1 MVYFD
6 HMRRTLLVGT
16 TLIVLTSAF
25 AAAQVRVGSGQTP
38 KTLREADRGGL
49 APQFCQENRESYD
62 RLSGLLQKVRN
73 NKTNQDAIKRAQAL
87 IRGSKADSLK
97 ADEKAQKLFSDAA
110 MAEINNLAEALPG
123 VEDLVQKALKRD
135 FDKYEKAF
143 LESAEKFKDIA
154 DNLEKLQKAAKA
166 GAKFGTDIQKTN
178 GDLHQNIAK
187 VKELLKESGI
197 LEEIPTVEDF
207 LTDSGEKLAV
217 LLLGPVGGLAFRAA
231 NFSINYIAATEE
243 GFISDSVRNQA
254 VLHLE
259 RLHSSEENIWAHLDD
274 IKKILVKCD
283 RAEKRDQ
290 QEDTQQANVS
300 SEEGGGSNAALI
312 ALGVGAAGAAG
323 AAAYVASQNIGSE
336 GSGLSCDSGYRFC
349 SGNVCCPIDKP
360 AICSNGTT
368 CTTIFFSSCPGGGIA
383 TGCCPGPTDCFSGQ

>member
-6 HMRRTLLVGT
+6 HIRRTLLVGI
-16 TLIVLTSAF
+16 TLIVLTSAS

-38 KTLREADRGGL
+38 KTLREADRGGPIL
-49 APQFCQENRESYD
+49 DCQENRESYN
-62 RLSGLLQKVRN
+62 RLSELLQKVRN
-73 NKTNQDAIKRAQAL
+73 NKTNQDAIKRTQAL

-207 LTDSGEKLAV
+207 LTDSGEKLAA

-254 VLHLE
+254 VLNLE
-259 RLHSSEENIWAHLDD
+259 RLRSSEENIKTDLVEM
-274 IKKILVKCD
+274 KEILVQCD

-290 QEDTQQANVS
+290 QKDDQQANVS
-300 SEEGGGSNAALI
+300 SDEGGGPNPAVIAGVAVAVGGGTAYALSKIDFSGFGGSGSSSGSCGTSPAAEVNAA
-312 ALGVGAAGAAG
+312 
-323 AAAYVASQNIGSE
+323 
-336 GSGLSCDSGYRFC
+336 CF
-349 SGNVCCPIDKP
+349 P
-360 AICSNGTT
+360 
-368 CTTIFFSSCPGGGIA
+368 FSSACNAAIAKMDAWCVCNGFSSFNVNTGG
-383 TGCCPGPTDCFSGQ
+383 CQ

>member
-1 MVYFD
+1 MAYFD
-6 HMRRTLLVGT
+6 HMRRTLLVGI
-16 TLIVLTSAF
+16 TLIVLTSAS
-25 AAAQVRVGSGQTP
+25 AAAQVQIGGDTTRVLGTQ
-38 KTLREADRGGL
+38 DQGGPIL
-49 APQFCQENRESYD
+49 NCQENRESYD
-62 RLSGLLQKVRN
+62 RLSELLQKVRN
-73 NKTNQDAIKRAQAL
+73 NKTNQDAIKRTQAL

-110 MAEINNLAEALPG
+110 MAEINKLAEALPG

-207 LTDSGEKLAV
+207 LTDSGEKLAA

-243 GFISDSVRNQA
+243 GFIRPCGWIN
-254 VLHLE
+254 
-259 RLHSSEENIWAHLDD
+259 
-274 IKKILVKCD
+274 K
-283 RAEKRDQ
+283 
-290 QEDTQQANVS
+290 
-300 SEEGGGSNAALI
+300 GGLPSRQLFHQ
-312 ALGVGAAGAAG
+312 L
-323 AAAYVASQNIGSE
+323 
-336 GSGLSCDSGYRFC
+336 YR
-349 SGNVCCPIDKP
+349 GNRR
-360 AICSNGTT
+360 G
-368 CTTIFFSSCPGGGIA
+368 FY
-383 TGCCPGPTDCFSGQ
+383 

>member
-1 MVYFD
+1 M
-6 HMRRTLLVGT
+6 
-16 TLIVLTSAF
+16 
-25 AAAQVRVGSGQTP
+25 
-38 KTLREADRGGL
+38 
-49 APQFCQENRESYD
+49 
-62 RLSGLLQKVRN
+62 
-73 NKTNQDAIKRAQAL
+73 
-87 IRGSKADSLK
+87 
-97 ADEKAQKLFSDAA
+97 
-110 MAEINNLAEALPG
+110 
-123 VEDLVQKALKRD
+123 QKALKRD

-207 LTDSGEKLAV
+207 LTDSGEKLAA

-254 VLHLE
+254 VLNLE
-259 RLHSSEENIWAHLDD
+259 RLRSSEENIKTDLVEM
-274 IKKILVKCD
+274 KEILVQCD

-290 QEDTQQANVS
+290 QREDQQANV
-300 SEEGGGSNAALI
+300 EGGSSATVPIVIGTVAA
-312 ALGVGAAGAAG
+312 VGAAGAY
-323 AAAYVASQNIGSE
+323 AASKIDF
-336 GSGLSCDSGYRFC
+336 SGLGSSGSSSGSCGTS
-349 SGNVCCPIDKP
+349 P
-360 AICSNGTT
+360 AAEVNAAC
-368 CTTIFFSSCPGGGIA
+368 FPFSSACNAAIAKMNTWCVCNGFSSFNVNTGG
-383 TGCCPGPTDCFSGQ
+383 CQ

>member
-1 MVYFD
+1 MVYFSQK
-6 HMRRTLLVGT
+6 MRALLVGI
-16 TLIVLTSAF
+16 TLIAPTSSVLGT
-25 AAAQVRVGSGQTP
+25 QEQ
-38 KTLREADRGGL
+38 GGPIL
-49 APQFCQENRESYD
+49 NCDANRESYN
-62 RLSGLLQKVRN
+62 RLSELLQKVRN
-73 NKTNQDAIKRAQAL
+73 NKTNQDAIKRTQAL
-87 IRGSKADSLK
+87 IRGSEADSQK

-207 LTDSGEKLAV
+207 LTDSGEKLAA

-254 VLHLE
+254 VLNLE
-259 RLHSSEENIWAHLDD
+259 RLRSSEENIKTDLLEM
-274 IKKILVKCD
+274 KGILVQCD
-283 RAEKRDQ
+283 RAEERDQ
-290 QEDTQQANVS
+290 QREDQQAGVS
-300 SEEGGGSNAALI
+300 SDEGGGSNAGLI
-312 ALGVGAAGAAG
+312 ALGVGVAGAAG
-323 AAAYVASQNIGSE
+323 AVAAVAASQKSGSE
-336 GSGLSCDSGYRFC
+336 GSGLTCGSGFRFC
-349 SGNVCCPIDKP
+349 SGTVCCPLDTP
-360 AICSNGTT
+360 AICSNGST
-368 CTTIFFSSCPGGGIA
+368 CTTIVFPSCPGGGTAI
-383 TGCCPGPTDCFSGQ
+383 GCCPGPTDCFSGQ

>member
-1 MVYFD
+1 MVYFSQK
-6 HMRRTLLVGT
+6 MRALLVGI
-16 TLIVLTSAF
+16 TLIAPTSSVLGT
-25 AAAQVRVGSGQTP
+25 QEQ
-38 KTLREADRGGL
+38 GGPIL
-49 APQFCQENRESYD
+49 NCDANRESYN
-62 RLSGLLQKVRN
+62 RLSELLQKVRN
-73 NKTNQDAIKRAQAL
+73 NKTNQDAIKRTQAL
-87 IRGSKADSLK
+87 IRGSEADSQK

-207 LTDSGEKLAV
+207 LTDSGEKLAA

-254 VLHLE
+254 VLNLE
-259 RLHSSEENIWAHLDD
+259 RLRSSEENIKTDLVEM
-274 IKKILVKCD
+274 KEILVQCD

-290 QEDTQQANVS
+290 QKDDQQANVS
-300 SEEGGGSNAALI
+300 SDEGGGPNPAVIAGVAVAVGGGTAYALSKIDFSGFGGSGSSSGSCGTSPAAEVNAA
-312 ALGVGAAGAAG
+312 
-323 AAAYVASQNIGSE
+323 
-336 GSGLSCDSGYRFC
+336 CF
-349 SGNVCCPIDKP
+349 P
-360 AICSNGTT
+360 
-368 CTTIFFSSCPGGGIA
+368 FSSACNAAIAKMDAWCVCNGFSSFNVNTGG
-383 TGCCPGPTDCFSGQ
+383 CQ